1 MLIVLSGL
9 PGVGKTTIARELA
22 RTIGAMHL
30 RIDSI
35 EQALRDAG
43 LEVEEEGYSVAYA
56 IASDN
61 LLLGRDVIADCVNPW
76 RLTREAW
83 HRAAAHAG
91 VRALNVEIVCSDL
104 DEHRRRVESRVPD
117 IPGHRLPGWAE
128 VLSRDYHQWDTER
141 LVIDTACLDTDQSVR
156 KIALAMEQG

>member
-83 HRAAAHAG
+83 HRVAAHAG
-91 VRALNVEIVCSDL
+91 VRALNVEIVCSNP
-104 DEHRRRVESRVPD
+104 DEHQRRVESRVPD

-128 VLSRDYHQWDTER
+128 ILGRDYHQWDTER
-141 LVIDTACLDTDQSVR
+141 LVIDTACLDADQSVR
-156 KIALAMEQG
+156 KIVLAIEQG